1 MSSLS
6 NQSTTFNAITGA
18 KEATGRRDYSN
29 PFTKK
34 QFLVVD
40 CVPEMQRAMSMT
52 LQSFGAEKVEY
63 AGKASDALVKLMR
76 YDFDVV
82 LCDYDLGGGSDGL
95 YLYEEAK
102 ERNLLKQSC
111 VFMIVS
117 GERRA
122 AKVLSA
128 AELAPDGY
136 LLKPFTGEELAKR
149 LEVAMRRRD
158 AFKVV

>member
-29 PFTKK
+29 PFAKK

-82 LCDYDLGGGSDGL
+82 LCDYD
-95 YLYEEAK
+95 
-102 ERNLLKQSC
+102 
-111 VFMIVS
+111 S
-117 GERRA
+117 GQRQRRP
-122 AKVLSA
+122 V
-128 AELAPDGY
+128 P
-136 LLKPFTGEELAKR
+136 
-149 LEVAMRRRD
+149 V
-158 AFKVV
+158 

>member
-6 NQSTTFNAITGA
+6 NQSTTFNAITSA

-29 PFTKK
+29 PFAKK

-82 LCDYDLGGGSDGL
+82 LCDYDLGVVSDG
-95 YLYEEAK
+95 
-102 ERNLLKQSC
+102 R
-111 VFMIVS
+111 
-117 GERRA
+117 
-122 AKVLSA
+122 
-128 AELAPDGY
+128 
-136 LLKPFTGEELAKR
+136 
-149 LEVAMRRRD
+149 
-158 AFKVV
+158 